1 MTTSGIHAIAANA
14 RASSNDNADGN
25 ASVNEHISLGKQLGY
40 HHKFVANFITVF
52 YRVQCALFYIEN
64 YAEIFLAQYTWKVAE
79 KGFKMAFMIN
89 KLAMIKS
96 CEIVLEK

>member
-14 RASSNDNADGN
+14 RASSNENADAN
-25 ASVNEHISLGKQLGY
+25 ASVNEDISLGKQLGWHY
-40 HHKFVANFITVF
+40 KFVANFITVF

-64 YAEIFLAQYTWKVAE
+64 DAELAQYTWKVAE